1 MKKAKLF
8 LVVLAIALGSLS
20 VFAQNITVRGT
31 VTDASTGEPIPGAA
45 VLVKG
50 TNSGV
55 STDTDGRYSITV
67 SSKAVLEFTSIGFIA
82 TSRDVAGQGTINV
95 ALRPDTEALESSVVV
110 GYGSAKKLSTV
121 VGSAATVKKTVL
133 ENRPVASVGDAL
145 QGQVAGLQVF
155 TSSGEPSA
163 SVSMRLRGVNSI
175 NASNTPLFILD
186 GSPVSASIFYSI
198 NPNDIENIVVLKD
211 ASSTSIYGSR
221 AANGVVYI
229 TTKRGGG
236 EKATVRINANYGI
249 SSLASYPVK
258 MANTEEY
265 FQLREIIDPSL
276 KDNADFQELK
286 NFRLSRPDLFNFD
299 WRKWIINEN
308 APTKNVD
315 LSISGRTK
323 STDYYISAN
332 AFDQQGIEFDTY
344 LKRFGLRSNINSYV
358 NEWLKV
364 GANLALSYQPQMTQ
378 GYSGGNNW
386 YNPVSIA
393 YWSLPYATPYGL
405 VYDDNGNFVGLTP
418 EEQNYIEDCGMYNHY
433 YLMSLQPRHRD
444 YIRLNAN
451 TYEEITPLKGL
462 VLKASQAVEGYDY
475 RASAKSV
482 PQKGSPLSAS
492 ASESFTRFYR
502 VTLTNTAEYKFDI
515 ADKHDFTFLVGQEA
529 IISNSNSFGA
539 GSNGQTDERLSEVN
553 KGTTATMPTYS
564 LSEESYNSY
573 FSRFNYDFLDKYSFE
588 ASFRRDGSSLF
599 GGNRRWANFWAVGA
613 MWNMKKEAW
622 LSDVNWLNQL
632 QFRANYGTTGNSGID
647 NYLAFGLV
655 GTGTKY
661 QGNQTLG
668 LSQVANPD
676 LTWETVSSLNVGMTA
691 RFFDRISATVDVY
704 SKKTSNMLME
714 IPYSYAT
721 GFDSGWGNVGS
732 MTNKGIEFDINAD
745 IVSTSDWYVN
755 ASLNFGYNKNT
766 ITELFGG
773 RDEFVVPNTGVKYQV
788 GKTYGDFF
796 FVRFKGVDP
805 ATGAPIYE
813 RPDGSLTSTYSAD
826 DAQFLGKNRYAPW
839 SGGMQLN
846 ASWKGLSLNATFSG
860 VFGKWLYCNDRFF
873 LENPSFISESNVSTK
888 LFDMWTKPGDVTD
901 IPGADYAVVNGTSRF
916 LENASFVRLKNL
928 QLSYTL
934 PAKLVKSTGFMS
946 GVRIYAVGRN
956 LLTFTKYS
964 GYDPEV
970 DSNLSMGNYPNTKQ
984 YSAGI
989 EITF

>member
-1 MKKAKLF
+1 MGKKILICAF
-8 LVVLAIALGSLS
+8 SA
-20 VFAQNITVRGT
+20 VFALMTVAVRAQNLTVSGL
-31 VTDASTGEPIPGAA
+31 VTDAVSGDAIPFVG
-45 VLVKG
+45 VMVKG
-50 TNSGV
+50 TSNGTSSDV
-55 STDTDGRYSITV
+55 DGAYSIHVRSDATLVFSAVGYMTQEV
-67 SSKAVLEFTSIGFIA
+67 SVQGRTSIDIL
-82 TSRDVAGQGTINV
+82 
-95 ALRPDTEALESSVVV
+95 LRPDREFLEGTVVV
-110 GYGSAKKLSTV
+110 GYGSAKKISTV
-121 VGSAATVKKTVL
+121 VGSASTVKKAVL
-133 ENRPVASVGDAL
+133 ENRPVASVADAL

-163 SVSMRLRGVNSI
+163 TVSMRLRGVNSI

-186 GSPVSASIFYSI
+186 GSPVSSSIFYSI

-229 TTKRGGG
+229 TTRRGTG
-236 EKATVRINANYGI
+236 EKATVRVNASYGI
-249 SSLASYPVK
+249 SSLAAYPVK

-265 FQLREIIDPSL
+265 FQLREIVEPSL

-286 NFRLSRPDLFNFD
+286 NFRLSRPDLFNFN

-315 LSISGRTK
+315 LSISGRSK

-344 LKRFGLRSNINSYV
+344 LKRFGLRSNINSYI

-364 GANLALSYQPQMTQ
+364 GVNLALSYQPQMTQ
-378 GYSGGNNW
+378 GYSTGNSW

-393 YWSLPYATPYGL
+393 YWSLPYTTPYGL
-405 VYDDNGNFVGLTP
+405 VYDDDGKFVGLTP
-418 EEQNYIEDCGMYNHY
+418 EEQDYMEDGGMYNYY
-433 YLMSLQPRHRD
+433 YLMGLQPRHRD

-451 TYEEITPLKGL
+451 TYQELTPVKGL
-462 VLKASQAVEGYDY
+462 VLKAAQAVEGYDY
-475 RASAKSV
+475 RNSSKSI
-482 PQKGSPLSAS
+482 PREGSPLTAS

-502 VTLTNTAEYKFDI
+502 MTFTNTAEYKFDI
-515 ADKHDFTFLVGQEA
+515 AGQHDFTFLLGQEA
-529 IISNSNSFGA
+529 ILSKSNGFGA
-539 GSNGQTDERLSEVN
+539 SSNGQTDERLSEVN
-553 KGTTATMPTYS
+553 KGTTPTMPSYS

-573 FSRFNYDFLDKYSFE
+573 FSRFNYDYLDKYSVE

-599 GGNRRWANFWAVGA
+599 GSNRRWANFWAVGA

-622 LSDVNWLNQL
+622 LSDTEWLNQL
-632 QFRANYGTTGNSGID
+632 QFRVNYGTTGNSGIS

-655 GTGTKY
+655 GTSTKY
-661 QGNQTLG
+661 QGKQTLA

-676 LTWETVSSLNVGMTA
+676 LTWETVSSLNVGVSA
-691 RFFDRISATVDVY
+691 RFFDRISTTVDVY
-704 SKKTSNMLME
+704 RKITSNMLME

-721 GFDSGWGNVGS
+721 GFDSGWGNVGA
-732 MTNKGIEFDINAD
+732 MTNNGIEFDINAD
-745 IVSTSDWYVN
+745 IVRSRDWYVN

-773 RDEFVVPNTGVKYQV
+773 RDEFVVPNTGIKYQV

-796 FVRFKGVDP
+796 YVLYRGVDP
-805 ATGAPIYE
+805 ATGAPVYE
-813 RPDGSLTSTYSAD
+813 RPDGTLTSTYSED

-839 SGGMQLN
+839 SGGFQLN

-860 VFGKWLYCNDRFF
+860 VFGKWLYNNDRYF
-873 LENPSFISESNVSTK
+873 LENPKFISESNVSTR
-888 LFDMWTKPGDVTD
+888 LFEIWTKPGDVTD
-901 IPGADYAVVNGTSRF
+901 IPGAQYPVTFSSRF
-916 LENASFVRLKNL
+916 LENASFVRMKNL
-928 QLSYTL
+928 QISYTF
-934 PAKLVKSTGFMS
+934 PAKIVRSTGFLS
-946 GVRIYAVGRN
+946 GIRVYAIGRN

-964 GYDPEV
+964 GYDPEI